1 MRASTMQDV
10 IAPERTL
17 AQRMEALKEGNETR
31 LARAQWKRDVKAGRV
46 DPHAQLLNPEPDFM
60 SMMLLDYL
68 LALPYIGRTKA
79 KIILTRGQVSACKTL
94 GGLTARQRGE
104 VHRMVQR

>member
-17 AQRMEALKEGNETR
+17 AQRMEALANANRVRSVRSG
-31 LARAQWKRDVKAGRV
+31 WKRAVKAGEV
-46 DPHAQLLNPEPDFM
+46 DPYAQLLNPEPDFM
-60 SMMLLDYL
+60 SMMILDYL
-68 LALPYIGRTKA
+68 LAVPMVGRTKA

-104 VHRMVQR
+104 VHRMVTR